1 MSAEL
6 YADGAVAA
14 EHILADV
21 YRLDVAKA
29 RDPLDD
35 RDFLAIVQRFAR
47 VLAGVARGAEAKA
60 LREALVVL
68 DVDWAALTP
77 AARERVVRAARASLD
92 GLGAQ
97 ILPRIDHVFAVEAPA
112 LVATS
117 RRATT
122 RRFGLHIQ
130 ASTMHTDARIAAFV
144 RRSEGL
150 FIRDQYGR
158 RQDEL
163 AQRARDVVATGLA
176 QGLGRDDIASQLAA
190 KLGPTVSRGM
200 SYWQVVAMSFAN
212 RGRTYAQL
220 AAFEDA
226 GIERFRFEAV
236 LDQVTSNVCRFMHGR
251 VFTVERA
258 MQRFDDVERASDP
271 AQIADL
277 QPWMRTGADD
287 DGHQVLFYERA
298 GQRHPVARVAESAVG
313 TSDRT
318 GRYSHAL
325 TNDQLEA
332 AGLMT
337 PPLHGRCRSTLVTE

>member
-1 MSAEL
+1 MSAAL
-6 YADGAVAA
+6 YAAGAEAA
-14 EHILADV
+14 EQVLADV

-29 RDPLDD
+29 RDPLND
-35 RDFLAIVQRFAR
+35 RDFLSIVQRLAR
-47 VLAGVARGAEAKA
+47 ALAGVARGAEAKA
-60 LREALVVL
+60 LRKALAEL

-77 AARERVVRAARASLD
+77 AARDRVVHAARAAVD

-97 ILPRIDHVFAVEAPA
+97 VLPRIDHVFAVEAPA

-122 RRFGLHIQ
+122 RRFNLRIQ
-130 ASTMHTDARIAAFV
+130 ASTTHTDAKIAAFV

-163 AQRARDVVATGLA
+163 AQRARDTVATALE
-176 QGLGRDDIASQLAA
+176 QGLGRDDIAAELAR
-190 KLGPTVSRGM
+190 KLGPVVSRGLP
-200 SYWQVVAMSFAN
+200 YWQVVAMSFAN

-236 LDQVTSNVCRFMHGR
+236 LDQVTSSVCRFMHGR
-251 VFTVERA
+251 EFTVERA
-258 MQRFDDVERASDP
+258 MERFDEVERATDP

-277 QPWMRTGADD
+277 QPWMRTGVDE

-298 GQRHPVARVAESAVG
+298 GQRHPVARVEESAVG
-313 TSDRT
+313 ISDRT
-318 GRYSHAL
+318 GRYTHAL
-325 TNDQLEA
+325 TDDQLEA
-332 AGLMT
+332 AGLTT
-337 PPLHGRCRSTLVTE
+337 PPLHGRCRSTLVTV